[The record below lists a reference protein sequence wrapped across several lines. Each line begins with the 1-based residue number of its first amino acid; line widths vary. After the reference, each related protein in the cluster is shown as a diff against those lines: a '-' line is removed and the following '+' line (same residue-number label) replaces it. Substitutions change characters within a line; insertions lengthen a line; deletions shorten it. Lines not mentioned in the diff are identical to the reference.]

1 MDLEY
6 DHDFLSM
13 EMEVQGGYGVV
24 RPGGETA
31 MGLLV
36 HREDLFSDSQLVE
49 LVNNPTQDPMVCP
62 ARDAE
67 TEEALQP
74 GDFSWIEE
82 VKVQDAALL
91 EQSLEVQ
98 QG

>member
-1 MDLEY
+1 
-6 DHDFLSM
+6 
-13 EMEVQGGYGVV
+13 
-24 RPGGETA
+24 

-36 HREDLFSDSQLVE
+36 HKEDLFSDSQLVE

-82 VKVQDAALL
+82 VKAQDTALL
-91 EQSLEVQ
+91 EQSLEEQ
-98 QG
+98 QGPGVHSLLHSLVET